1 MPFIPTPNAVQ
12 AELIYNWDS
21 QICETVLDYVKA
33 SPWNSDSMAELA
45 EGLLETWNANL
56 KGSMPTTLSLIGVR
70 VTDISSQTGPV
81 VEQGIGLPSV
91 GTAASPSL
99 PNNVAIVFTKR
110 TGLRGRSY
118 RGRIYHPGLLE
129 SNVVGNTVDAVTA
142 AALRSKWEAFLA
154 IPLTVAADEAL
165 MVVVSRQN
173 NNVPRAEGVATL
185 VENLTTDGIVDS
197 QRRRLPRRGA

>member
-12 AELIYNWDS
+12 AELVYNWDS
-21 QICETVLDYVKA
+21 QICQTVLHYVKA
-33 SPWNSDSMAELA
+33 SPWNPDSMAELA
-45 EGLLETWNANL
+45 EGLLETWDSNL

-81 VEQGIGLPSV
+81 VEQNIGLPST
-91 GTAASPSL
+91 GTAASASL

-129 SNVVGNTVDAVTA
+129 ANVVGNQVDSTVAS
-142 AALRSKWEAFLA
+142 ALRQKWEQFLA

-165 MVVVSRQN
+165 MVVVSKQN
-173 NNVPRAEGVATL
+173 NNVSRSEGVATL
-185 VENLTTDGIVDS
+185 VTGLTTDGLIDS
-197 QRRRLPRRGA
+197 QRRRLPRRGQ